1 MNISE
6 NLQRI
11 LTDKQNIANAIN
23 AKGVSCQFSESLD
36 TYADKISRISG
47 GGGVEPVFSDS
58 DPLTFVGI
66 HDSNY
71 VALINEGA
79 TNNKVFEYNKN
90 GSGWTTYIENSK
102 IEINKYE
109 YVQFRSNSTLACS
122 TNSSYEFRRFITG
135 GLFKCYGTISSLI
148 NNSNSVPANA
158 FVRLFQGT
166 NILTAPA
173 LPGTSLGDHVYM
185 SMFANCSNLTKAP
198 ALPATTLN
206 TYCYQNMFDGCSSL
220 TTAPALPATTLAKYC
235 YSQMFRGCSSLTTTP
250 TLPATTLA
258 NYCYQD
264 MFVNCINLTTAPTLQ
279 ATKLATYCY
288 YQMFKGCSSLTTAP
302 ALPATTL
309 ANYCYYYMFDSCSS
323 LTTAPALPA
332 TTLANY
338 CYQGMFYGCSSLT
351 TAPALQATTL
361 ATNCYYSMFGNCS
374 SLTTA
379 PALPA
384 TTLVNYCYQ
393 GMFRNCSKLNY
404 IKAMFTTTP
413 GNSYTKDWVNNVSS
427 NGTFVKNVKAT
438 WTTTGYSAI
447 PIGWTVQTA
456 SS

>member
-47 GGGVEPVFSDS
+47 GGGVEPVFPDS

-109 YVQFRSNSTLACS
+109 YVQFRSNSTMACT
-122 TNSSYEFRRFITG
+122 TNSSSQFRRFITG

-158 FVRLFQGT
+158 FVKLFQGT
-166 NILTAPA
+166 NILTAPV

-185 SMFANCSNLTKAP
+185 YMFANCSNLTKAP

-206 TYCYQNMFDGCSSL
+206 TYCYQYMFDGCSSL

-235 YSQMFRGCSSLTTTP
+235 YQYMF
-250 TLPATTLA
+250 
-258 NYCYQD
+258 N
-264 MFVNCINLTTAPTLQ
+264 
-279 ATKLATYCY
+279 
-288 YQMFKGCSSLTTAP
+288 GCSSLTTAP
-302 ALPATTL
+302 KLPATTL
-309 ANYCYYYMFDSCSS
+309 AIN
-323 LTTAPALPA
+323 
-332 TTLANY
+332 
-338 CYQGMFYGCSSLT
+338 
-351 TAPALQATTL
+351 
-361 ATNCYYSMFGNCS
+361 
-374 SLTTA
+374 
-379 PALPA
+379 
-384 TTLVNYCYQ
+384 CYQ

-413 GNSYTKDWVNNVSS
+413 GNSYTKYWVYNVSS
-427 NGTFVKNVKAT
+427 TGTFVKNVKAK
-438 WTTTGYSAI
+438 WTTTGYSEI
-447 PIGWTVQTA
+447 PTGWTVQTA

>member
-47 GGGVEPVFSDS
+47 GGGVDPGPEPVFSDS

-66 HDSNY
+66 LDSNY
-71 VALINEGA
+71 VALVNEGA

-90 GSGWTTYIENSK
+90 GSGWSTYIENSK

-109 YVQFRSNSTLACS
+109 YVQFRSNSTLACT
-122 TNSSYEFRRFITG
+122 TNSSSQFRRFITG

-148 NNSNSVPANA
+148 NNSNLVPANA

-166 NILTAPA
+166 NILTAPV
-173 LPGTSLGDHVYM
+173 LPGTSLDDYGYM
-185 SMFANCSNLTKAP
+185 SMFENCSNLTKAP
-198 ALPATTLN
+198 ALPATKLAA
-206 TYCYQNMFDGCSSL
+206 YCYQ
-220 TTAPALPATTLAKYC
+220 Y
-235 YSQMFRGCSSLTTTP
+235 MFR
-250 TLPATTLA
+250 
-258 NYCYQD
+258 
-264 MFVNCINLTTAPTLQ
+264 
-279 ATKLATYCY
+279 
-288 YQMFKGCSSLTTAP
+288 
-302 ALPATTL
+302 
-309 ANYCYYYMFDSCSS
+309 
-323 LTTAPALPA
+323 
-332 TTLANY
+332 
-338 CYQGMFYGCSSLT
+338 
-351 TAPALQATTL
+351 
-361 ATNCYYSMFGNCS
+361 NCS

-384 TTLVNYCYQ
+384 TTLTTSCYEY
-393 GMFRNCSKLNY
+393 MFDGCSKLNY

-413 GNSYTKDWVNNVSS
+413 AKNYTYNWVKGVSS
-427 NGTFVKNVKAT
+427 KGTFVKNHAAT
-438 WTTTGYSAI
+438 WTTTGVHAI
-447 PIGWTVQTA
+447 PTGWTVQTA

>member
-109 YVQFRSNSTLACS
+109 YVQFRSNSTLACT
-122 TNSSYEFRRFITG
+122 TNPSSQFRRFITG

-148 NNSNSVPANA
+148 NNSNLVPANA

-166 NILTAPA
+166 NILTAPV
-173 LPGTSLGDHVYM
+173 LPGTSLDNYVYM
-185 SMFANCSNLTKAP
+185 SMFENCSNLTKAP
-198 ALPATTLN
+198 ALPATKLTA
-206 TYCYQNMFDGCSSL
+206 YCYKYMFRNCSSL
-220 TTAPALPATTLAKYC
+220 TTAPALPATTLTTSC
-235 YSQMFRGCSSLTTTP
+235 YE
-250 TLPATTLA
+250 
-258 NYCYQD
+258 
-264 MFVNCINLTTAPTLQ
+264 
-279 ATKLATYCY
+279 
-288 YQMFKGCSSLTTAP
+288 
-302 ALPATTL
+302 
-309 ANYCYYYMFDSCSS
+309 YMFDSCSS

-332 TTLANY
+332 TTLAAY
-338 CYQGMFYGCSSLT
+338 CYQYMFR
-351 TAPALQATTL
+351 
-361 ATNCYYSMFGNCS
+361 NCS

-384 TTLVNYCYQ
+384 TTLTTSCYQ
-393 GMFRNCSKLNY
+393 YMFDGCSKLNY
-404 IKAMFTTTP
+404 IKAMFTSTP
-413 GNSYTKDWVNNVSS
+413 GKNYTYNWVKGVSS
-427 NGTFVKNVKAT
+427 KGTFVKNHAAT
-438 WTTTGYSAI
+438 WTTTGVNAI
-447 PIGWTVQTA
+447 PTGWTVQTA

>member
-36 TYADKISRISG
+36 TYADKISRIS

-109 YVQFRSNSTLACS
+109 YVQFRSNSTLACT
-122 TNSSYEFRRFITG
+122 TNSNSQFRRFITG

-166 NILTAPA
+166 NILTAPV
-173 LPGTSLGDHVYM
+173 LPGTSLDNYVYM
-185 SMFANCSNLTKAP
+185 SMFENCSNLTKAP
-198 ALPATTLN
+198 ALPATTLVA
-206 TYCYQNMFDGCSSL
+206 YCYE
-220 TTAPALPATTLAKYC
+220 Y
-235 YSQMFRGCSSLTTTP
+235 MFR
-250 TLPATTLA
+250 
-258 NYCYQD
+258 
-264 MFVNCINLTTAPTLQ
+264 
-279 ATKLATYCY
+279 
-288 YQMFKGCSSLTTAP
+288 
-302 ALPATTL
+302 
-309 ANYCYYYMFDSCSS
+309 
-323 LTTAPALPA
+323 
-332 TTLANY
+332 
-338 CYQGMFYGCSSLT
+338 
-351 TAPALQATTL
+351 
-361 ATNCYYSMFGNCS
+361 NCS

-384 TTLVNYCYQ
+384 TKLTTSCYQ
-393 GMFRNCSKLNY
+393 YMFYGCSKLNY

-413 GNSYTKDWVNNVSS
+413 GKNYTYNWVEGVSS
-427 NGTFVKNVKAT
+427 KGTFVKNHAAT
-438 WTTTGYSAI
+438 WTTTGVHAI
-447 PIGWTVQTA
+447 PTGWTVQTA

>member
-66 HDSNY
+66 YDSNY

-109 YVQFRSNSTLACS
+109 YVQFRSNSTLACT
-122 TNSSYEFRRFITG
+122 TNPSSQFRRFITG

-148 NNSNSVPANA
+148 NNSNLVPANA

-166 NILTAPA
+166 NILTAPV
-173 LPGTSLGDHVYM
+173 LPGTYLEDYVYM
-185 SMFANCSNLTKAP
+185 SMFENCSNLTKAP
-198 ALPATTLN
+198 ALPATTLAA
-206 TYCYQNMFDGCSSL
+206 YCY
-220 TTAPALPATTLAKYC
+220 KY
-235 YSQMFRGCSSLTTTP
+235 MFR
-250 TLPATTLA
+250 
-258 NYCYQD
+258 
-264 MFVNCINLTTAPTLQ
+264 
-279 ATKLATYCY
+279 
-288 YQMFKGCSSLTTAP
+288 
-302 ALPATTL
+302 
-309 ANYCYYYMFDSCSS
+309 
-323 LTTAPALPA
+323 
-332 TTLANY
+332 
-338 CYQGMFYGCSSLT
+338 
-351 TAPALQATTL
+351 
-361 ATNCYYSMFGNCS
+361 NCS

-384 TTLVNYCYQ
+384 TKLTTSCYQ
-393 GMFRNCSKLNY
+393 YMFDGCSKLNY
-404 IKAMFTTTP
+404 IKAMFTSTP
-413 GNSYTKDWVNNVSS
+413 GKNYTYNWVKGVSS
-427 NGTFVKNVKAT
+427 KGTFVKNHAAT
-438 WTTTGYSAI
+438 WTTTGVHAI
-447 PIGWTVQTA
+447 PTGWTVQTA